1 MKEITTDL
9 GLEGKHVFIA
19 GGSRGIGA
27 ATAALLGRL
36 GAKVSLTYHQSKE
49 RAAEL
54 VQQIEADGGT
64 AQALSMAIEEEA
76 SVMQAVD
83 RAVQTHGELHGMVVS
98 AGVFEHCPIEEMSPD
113 FWRRTMT
120 INLDGTF
127 WCLKAAAKH
136 MRAHGRGGSVVIY
149 TSTAGQSGAGGGASA
164 YAVSKAGQITFA
176 RCMAHELGPD
186 GVRVNSLAPA
196 WTETDMAA
204 PHLEKLGRDKIAANF
219 SLGRIGVPEDV
230 AGATCYLLSDWARF
244 VSGTVHTVDGGM
256 AMRG

>member
-1 MKEITTDL
+1 MNEITTDL
-9 GLEGKHVFIA
+9 GLAGKHVFVA

-27 ATAALLGRL
+27 ATASLLASL
-36 GAKVSLTYHQSKE
+36 GAKVSLTYHQNKE
-49 RAAEL
+49 RADEL
-54 VQQIEADGGT
+54 VAGIEGAGGA
-64 AQALSMAIEEEA
+64 AQALGMTIEDEA
-76 SVMQAVD
+76 SVMGAVD
-83 RAVQTHGELHGMVVS
+83 QAAETYGELHGMVVS
-98 AGVFEHCPIEEMSPD
+98 AGVFEHCPIEEMSPE

-120 INLDGTF
+120 INLDGTV

-136 MRAHGRGGSVVIY
+136 MRAHGRGGSIVIY
-149 TSTAGQSGAGGGASA
+149 TSTAGQSGGGGGASA

-186 GVRVNSLAPA
+186 QIRVNSLAPA

-204 PHLEKLGRDKIAANF
+204 PHLERLGRDKIAANF
-219 SLGRIGVPEDV
+219 ALGRIGVPEDV